1 MDIGDSG
8 NSEHRSIQNDPDGL
22 RLAANTVLKAMR
34 RRAQRKRRR
43 STCGLNRSGK
53 YSTKM

>member
-34 RRAQRKRRR
+34 RRA
-43 STCGLNRSGK
+43 STTQKDGVLPAA
-53 YSTKM
+53 